1 VARAEFHHPRHYRGR
16 TFIAIKCFHEVTDMW
31 SPCASSCASFSKI
44 GVPKSHESDL
54 QLHESLYGYPTL
66 FALLT
71 GHWDICTRFCKCHPI
86 LCLYFCQ
93 KLLGVVRCRF
103 RRKRPC
109 VCLHL
114 TSSHAPPLEES
125 TNYREDTSDDTPG
138 LLINADTSEEPLLY
152 HSTSGSSHPYTCTCN
167 STTRSWPNGTVN

>member
-1 VARAEFHHPRHYRGR
+1 
-16 TFIAIKCFHEVTDMW
+16 M
-31 SPCASSCASFSKI
+31 
-44 GVPKSHESDL
+44 PKSHESDL
-54 QLHESLYGYPTL
+54 QLHESLHGYPTL
-66 FALLT
+66 FAHRAL
-71 GHWDICTRFCKCHPI
+71 GHLHKVLQMPSQFCAFTKVVR
-86 LCLYFCQ
+86 Q

-103 RRKRPC
+103 RKKHPC

-152 HSTSGSSHPYTCTCN
+152 HSTSGSSHPYTCTYN
-167 STTRSWPNGTVN
+167 SITRSWPNGTVN